1 MDVRTGAEKAEVH
14 RDSVPSRSTALSP
27 ELAERTADYLRV
39 VAETSRI
46 GLLAALNDGE
56 ANVQE
61 LADRIGASHQRTS
74 KHLAVLRAAGM
85 VGRRRTGAEVHY
97 FLVDWTGWWVVEQ
110 VSRAL
115 GPDDET
121 N

>member
-1 MDVRTGAEKAEVH
+1 MDVRTGAEKAEIDRTV
-14 RDSVPSRSTALSP
+14 RSKGPSP
-27 ELAERTADYLRV
+27 DLAERTADYLRV
-39 VAETSRI
+39 VAEPSRI
-46 GLLAALNDGE
+46 ALLAALNEGE

-85 VGRRRTGAEVHY
+85 VARRRTGAEARY
-97 FLVDWTGWWVVEQ
+97 SLVDWTGWWVVEQ

-115 GPDDET
+115 GPDSGTD
-121 N
+121 

>member
-1 MDVRTGAEKAEVH
+1 MVERDPVRSA
-14 RDSVPSRSTALSP
+14 ALSP
-27 ELAERTADYLRV
+27 DIAERTADYLRV
-39 VAETSRI
+39 VAEPSRI
-46 GLLAALNDGE
+46 GLLAALNEGE

-85 VGRRRTGAEVHY
+85 VARRRTGAEVY
-97 FLVDWTGWWVVEQ
+97 YSLVDWTGWWVVEQ

-115 GPDDET
+115 EPGSEIG
-121 N
+121 

>member
-1 MDVRTGAEKAEVH
+1 MDVRPGAEKTEVDESPL
-14 RDSVPSRSTALSP
+14 RPPALSAD
-27 ELAERTADYLRV
+27 LAQRTADYLRV
-39 VAETSRI
+39 VAEPSRI

-61 LADRIGASHQRTS
+61 LADRIGASHQGTS

-85 VGRRRTGAEVHY
+85 VTRRRTGAEVHY
-97 FLVDWTGWWVVEQ
+97 SLVDWTGWWVVEQ

-115 GPDDET
+115 GPGSET
-121 N
+121 D

>member
-1 MDVRTGAEKAEVH
+1 VRAEAEKAGGDEGDL
-14 RDSVPSRSTALSP
+14 RPAPFPPD
-27 ELAERTADYLRV
+27 LAERTADYLRV
-39 VAETSRI
+39 VAEPTRI
-46 GLLAALNDGE
+46 GLLAALNEGE

-85 VGRRRTGAEVHY
+85 VARRRTGPEARY
-97 FLVDWTGWWVVEQ
+97 SLVDWTGWWVIEQ

-115 GPDDET
+115 APHLET
-121 N
+121 D

>member
-1 MDVRTGAEKAEVH
+1 MDVRPGADEAQDEQ
-14 RDSVPSRSTALSP
+14 RPSAGATMSP
-27 ELAERTADYLRV
+27 TLAERTADYLRV
-39 VAETSRI
+39 VAEPSRI

-61 LADRIGASHQRTS
+61 LADRIDASHQRTS

-85 VGRRRTGAEVHY
+85 VSRRRLGAEVRY
-97 FLVDWTGWWVVEQ
+97 SLVDWTGWWVVEQ

-115 GPDDET
+115 GSE
-121 N
+121 

>member
-1 MDVRTGAEKAEVH
+1 MRAGAEKAEVD
-14 RDSVPSRSTALSP
+14 RGSASVRYTALSP
-27 ELAERTADYLRV
+27 DLAERIADYLRV
-39 VAETSRI
+39 VAEPSRI
-46 GLLAALNDGE
+46 GLLAALNEGE

-85 VGRRRTGAEVHY
+85 VTRRRTGAEARY
-97 FLVDWTGWWVVEQ
+97 SLVDWTGWWVVEQ

-115 GPDDET
+115 QPEADSA
-121 N
+121 

>member
-1 MDVRTGAEKAEVH
+1 MRTEAENAAG
-14 RDSVPSRSTALSP
+14 DQGSVIPAAFP
-27 ELAERTADYLRV
+27 PGLAERTADYLRV
-39 VAETSRI
+39 VAEPSRI

-85 VGRRRTGAEVHY
+85 VARRRTGAEVRY
-97 FLVDWTGWWVVEQ
+97 SLVDWTGWWVVEQ

-115 GPDDET
+115 GSDSET
-121 N
+121 D

>member
-1 MDVRTGAEKAEVH
+1 VKTGAEKAEV
-14 RDSVPSRSTALSP
+14 DWGPVGSTALP
-27 ELAERTADYLRV
+27 PDLAERTADYLRV

-61 LADRIGASHQRTS
+61 LANRIGASHQRTS

-85 VGRRRTGAEVHY
+85 VARRRIGAEARY
-97 FLVDWTGWWVVEQ
+97 SLVDWTGWWVVEQ

-115 GPDDET
+115 RTESET
-121 N
+121 D

>member
-1 MDVRTGAEKAEVH
+1 MRAEAEKAE
-14 RDSVPSRSTALSP
+14 RDGGVVQRAPFPP

-39 VAETSRI
+39 VAEPSRI

-61 LADRIGASHQRTS
+61 LADRIGASHQRAS

-85 VGRRRTGAEVHY
+85 VARRRTGAEARY
-97 FLVDWTGWWVVEQ
+97 SLVDWTGWWVVEQ
-110 VSRAL
+110 ISRSL
-115 GPDDET
+115 GPDT
-121 N
+121 NTD